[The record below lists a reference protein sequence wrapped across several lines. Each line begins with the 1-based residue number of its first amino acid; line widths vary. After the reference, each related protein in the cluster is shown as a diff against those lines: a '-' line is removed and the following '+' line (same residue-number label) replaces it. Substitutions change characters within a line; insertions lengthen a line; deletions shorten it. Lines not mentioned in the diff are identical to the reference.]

1 MRSFEDTQK
10 IIIGSSSLTKIMI
23 ALFSTLISIVMWLG
37 SSLINKVEDLS
48 INFNAYAIRME
59 GRVAALEEA
68 IKRSNQR

>member
-10 IIIGSSSLTKIMI
+10 IIIGPSSLTKVMI
-23 ALFSTLISIVMWLG
+23 ALFSMLISIVMWLG

>member
-23 ALFSTLISIVMWLG
+23 ALFSMLISIVMWLG